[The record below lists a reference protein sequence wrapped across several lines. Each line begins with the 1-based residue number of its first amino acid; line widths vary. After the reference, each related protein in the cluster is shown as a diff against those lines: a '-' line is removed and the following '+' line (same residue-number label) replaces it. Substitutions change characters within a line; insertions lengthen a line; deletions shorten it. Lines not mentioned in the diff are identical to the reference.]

1 MLNKEEIEQL
11 YLVEGLTLREI
22 AGRLSISYSTFNYQ
36 FKKLNIPIR
45 EWDIGKSSKGSIKTP
60 EQREAIRQAAL
71 ERYRDKTKHPMA
83 GKTHSN
89 EAKAKMSAA
98 GRGIN
103 KRAHLPEWDGTRS
116 KESNKFYTSAAWL
129 ELSKMVL
136 ERDNYTC
143 ALTGQKGGNLEVH
156 HIVHRAEDET
166 TWYDPDNL
174 ITLSRASHQNLHATE
189 KRLGKSVLT
198 QKALSAIA
206 ILRTSEFS

>member
-71 ERYRDKTKHPMA
+71 ERYKDKTRHPMA
-83 GKTHSN
+83 GKTHST
-89 EAKAKMSAA
+89 ETKAKMSAA

-103 KRAHLPEWDGTRS
+103 KRAHLPEWDGTHTNVCEKFYKSAIWKEVS
-116 KESNKFYTSAAWL
+116 KEVF
-129 ELSKMVL
+129 
-136 ERDNYTC
+136 ERDNFTC
-143 ALTGQKGGNLEVH
+143 ALSGKRGGDLECH
-156 HIVHRAEDET
+156 HIIPRSKLSEDK
-166 TWYDPDNL
+166 WLDKANL
-174 ITLSRASHQNLHATE
+174 ITLCKEAHHATKGREELFQNLFQS
-189 KRLGKSVLT
+189 K
-198 QKALSAIA
+198 IA
-206 ILRTSEFS
+206 FTS